1 MKSFYTN
8 SEILRIFNYIWVIHI
23 SENREKYQIYFNFMI
38 DLRQQLKKTAKKL
51 QAGMIE
57 NVQFYFL
64 QLIKIEKLT
73 KIILIMINAFWSCCS
88 SEKEISTCEV
98 QFQVSKFEYQVH
110 ECIFWGTLFDNRVFC
125 LFVLY

>member
-57 NVQFYFL
+57 NVQFYFS
-64 QLIKIEKLT
+64 QLIRIEKLT

-98 QFQVSKFEYQVH
+98 QFQVSRFKY
-110 ECIFWGTLFDNRVFC
+110 
-125 LFVLY
+125 